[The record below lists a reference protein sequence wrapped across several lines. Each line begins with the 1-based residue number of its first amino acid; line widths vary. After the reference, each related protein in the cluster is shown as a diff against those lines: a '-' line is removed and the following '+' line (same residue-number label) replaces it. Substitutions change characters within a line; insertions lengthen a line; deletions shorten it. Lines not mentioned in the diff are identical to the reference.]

1 MAGPKDALMPANYYL
16 QKIFLLI
23 ISVLVACQ
31 PATQQPVT
39 LSVTPGPGGGTGWL
53 AISSEPKGIFDFEN
67 GNSDIYLIRTDGSE
81 RTQLTT
87 APGNDFTPAW
97 SPDGRQIVF
106 RTTRDGNDE
115 IYVMNADGSNQT
127 NLSRSSTQERSPD
140 WSPDGQQ
147 IALASLQ
154 GEILD
159 IFVLPIHLTKTNGNQ
174 TDWTNLTGNSLGG
187 DEYPAWSPDGT
198 KIAFHS
204 HRDGNW
210 EIYVMNADG
219 SEQTRLTHNPGEDT
233 YPTWSPDGSRLV
245 FNSATVGYTNIYV
258 INADGTGLT
267 QLTSDPAPEYDPSWS
282 PDGSMIAFTRA
293 IDEDPRSAHIYLMQA
308 DGSAQT
314 QITDTPASDWNP
326 VWQPLPVSP

>member
-1 MAGPKDALMPANYYL
+1 MNLAHRVYHL
-16 QKIFLLI
+16 QSIFLI
-23 ISVLVACQ
+23 TISVLGVCQ
-31 PATQQPVT
+31 PAPHEAVQP
-39 LSVTPGPGGGTGWL
+39 SITPGPGGGTGWL
-53 AISSEPKGIFDFEN
+53 AISSEPNGVFDFES

-97 SPDGRQIVF
+97 SPDGRQLVF
-106 RTTRDGNDE
+106 RTTRDSNDE
-115 IYVMNADGSNQT
+115 IYIMNADGSGQT
-127 NLSRSSTQERSPD
+127 SLSRSLTTEERSPE
-140 WSPDGQQ
+140 WGPDGQR

-159 IFVLPIHLTKTNGNQ
+159 VFILSVNPTKLNDNQ
-174 TDWTNLTGNSLGG
+174 TDWINLTGNSLGG

-198 KIAFHS
+198 KIAFQS
-204 HRDGNW
+204 YRDGNW
-210 EIYVMNADG
+210 EIYVMNTDG
-219 SEQTRLTHNPGEDT
+219 SEQTRLTDNPGEDT
-233 YPTWSPDGSRLV
+233 LPAWSPDSSGLV
-245 FNSATVGYTNIYV
+245 FNSATVGYTDIYV
-258 INADGTGLT
+258 INVDGTGLT

-308 DGSAQT
+308 NGSEQR